1 MLMCPFR
8 RRICAPWITAR
19 PLMWGA
25 RQNAPDLVP
34 NQAETLGY
42 LGLIVCERHPV
53 DENSQAT
60 FLAYSK
66 KCSS

>member
-1 MLMCPFR
+1 
-8 RRICAPWITAR
+8 
-19 PLMWGA
+19 MWGA